1 MTRHIDLTPTWPE
14 ALLMARAV
22 IENGTDEGKALAWS
36 ELERMAAIAQQA
48 VDEAKAADAQAS
60 EDTST

>member
-1 MTRHIDLTPTWPE
+1 MSRHIDMTPTWPE

-22 IENGTDEGKALAWS
+22 IENGSDEGKALAWS

-48 VDEAKAADAQAS
+48 VEQAKAADAQAS
-60 EDTST
+60 DTSA